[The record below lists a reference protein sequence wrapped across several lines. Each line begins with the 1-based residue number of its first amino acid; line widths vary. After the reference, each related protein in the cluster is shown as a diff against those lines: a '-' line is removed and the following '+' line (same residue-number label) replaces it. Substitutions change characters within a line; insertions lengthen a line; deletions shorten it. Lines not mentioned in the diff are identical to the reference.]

1 MPFVNIS
8 NHLNKEVML
17 HKSLEISYF
26 DNMGNNILRTG
37 QQD

>member
-1 MPFVNIS
+1 
-8 NHLNKEVML
+8 ML

-37 QQD
+37 QQDLMLSSHETVTEI